1 MKPVMPVGGNT
12 GNACERQQNDDDV
25 HKCARLR
32 GLRRS
37 GGCAAVLLLV
47 NVDTGDALYR
57 VFVCSGALGRVPRRP
72 AMIFIWCVYVCLF
85 VKKSIKCRTT

>member
-32 GLRRS
+32 RLRRS

-47 NVDTGDALYR
+47 KADTGGRALS
-57 VFVCSGALGRVPRRP
+57 C
-72 AMIFIWCVYVCLF
+72 VCLF
-85 VKKSIKCRTT
+85 WGIGQGTEAASDDIYLVCVCVCL